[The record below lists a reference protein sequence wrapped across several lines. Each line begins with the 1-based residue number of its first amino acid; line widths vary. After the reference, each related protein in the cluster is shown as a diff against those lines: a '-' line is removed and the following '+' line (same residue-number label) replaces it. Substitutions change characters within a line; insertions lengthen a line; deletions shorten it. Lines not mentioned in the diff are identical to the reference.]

1 MKNNNYPAIPDKQPG
16 KCPILVRV
24 NKSKESKEWTVAI
37 PGNGSTKPTPEEY
50 IQILKDLTATK
61 DSELAQDI
69 CLRGICA
76 MPEQNENEQNINIVY
91 QILSDMEPKDSVE
104 ARLALQ
110 IHTLYAQGMEYL
122 NRAKGETKLHHS
134 EFYMKCALKI
144 LRLHNESLE
153 ALSRYRRKGEQ
164 RVVVQHVNVENGGKA
179 IVGNILTEGGSN

>member
-1 MKNNNYPAIPDKQPG
+1 
-16 KCPILVRV
+16 
-24 NKSKESKEWTVAI
+24 
-37 PGNGSTKPTPEEY
+37 
-50 IQILKDLTATK
+50 
-61 DSELAQDI
+61 
-69 CLRGICA
+69 